1 MKGKRSFLKHITA
14 ILLIVVFAFSFA
26 ACKKSDNGSSSS
38 DSDSSNT
45 TDVTQDANHNFSYTE
60 TDNYLLKDGATEYK
74 IVIPSGSVSTE
85 LSVARDELV
94 RLFKEATGVTLQVVA
109 DTGLTHSSDNK
120 YISLGNT
127 TVYKTCGLN
136 ADTSA
141 LKKDGARI
149 LTKDKTIFFIGK
161 TDNGVLY
168 GVYDFLNMHF
178 NFETYFKDTYTL
190 DTGVR
195 NLKLMNYDVTDI
207 PDIEYRTKKGINVA
221 TTAEVNDTMFAYRM
235 RTLDSY
241 NDMFLP
247 IHSGS
252 DKTSS
257 WKVDHNSFY
266 FLPKEDYF
274 ESKRNFYST
283 DGLQLCFTAHGNTD
297 DFNLMVDL
305 CAEKITN
312 SLRWYDPINYPNYN
326 AVEFGIN
333 DFFSLCDCDACKK
346 CAQGNNNAKSAAI
359 IIFLNKVG
367 KKVNDWMNDNTEYKR
382 EGFKYVFLAYSDALQ
397 PPFRNYSTG
406 VWNMSDE
413 LKSPE
418 GVYLVPFVAQDK
430 FNYSKSVYDA
440 DNNSIRQFVQDWA
453 TVYENCMSWS
463 YGTFFYDYLCFYDS
477 FGFYSNYYKLL
488 KENKYMFTFVQIHDC
503 QRGADTGFGVLH
515 SYLCSKLAWNSSLDV
530 NKLVDNY
537 FKAMYKD
544 AADEMKE
551 LFTQERLWFAT
562 ENAKASLTTSTS
574 LTATE
579 KDKLPFGTMND
590 FMKCIDRAYAKI
602 ESYKRDTATYERL
615 KNNIDMEWIFPA
627 KAMLSLHKDS
637 FTSADYE
644 QMKQKFK
651 TAAETLGFA
660 VIKETWLNQYPTT
673 IDEYLETL
681 S

>member
-1 MKGKRSFLKHITA
+1 MKGKRSFLKRITA
-14 ILLIVVFAFSFA
+14 ILLIAVLAFSFA
-26 ACKKSDNGSSSS
+26 ACQKSNNNPSSG
-38 DSDSSNT
+38 

-94 RLFKEATGVTLQVVA
+94 RLFKEATGVALQVVTDA
-109 DTGLTHSSDNK
+109 GLTHSSDNK

-274 ESKRNFYST
+274 ESNRNFYST
-283 DGLQLCFTAHGNTD
+283 DGLQLCFTAHGDTD

-312 SLRWYDPINYPNYN
+312 SLRWYDPINYPNYT
-326 AVEFGIN
+326 AVELGIN
-333 DFFSLCDCDACKK
+333 DFFALCHC
-346 CAQGNNNAKSAAI
+346 
-359 IIFLNKVG
+359 NK
-367 KKVNDWMNDNTEYKR
+367 
-382 EGFKYVFLAYSDALQ
+382 
-397 PPFRNYSTG
+397 
-406 VWNMSDE
+406 
-413 LKSPE
+413 
-418 GVYLVPFVAQDK
+418 
-430 FNYSKSVYDA
+430 
-440 DNNSIRQFVQDWA
+440 
-453 TVYENCMSWS
+453 
-463 YGTFFYDYLCFYDS
+463 
-477 FGFYSNYYKLL
+477 
-488 KENKYMFTFVQIHDC
+488 
-503 QRGADTGFGVLH
+503 
-515 SYLCSKLAWNSSLDV
+515 
-530 NKLVDNY
+530 
-537 FKAMYKD
+537 
-544 AADEMKE
+544 
-551 LFTQERLWFAT
+551 
-562 ENAKASLTTSTS
+562 
-574 LTATE
+574 
-579 KDKLPFGTMND
+579 
-590 FMKCIDRAYAKI
+590 
-602 ESYKRDTATYERL
+602 
-615 KNNIDMEWIFPA
+615 
-627 KAMLSLHKDS
+627 
-637 FTSADYE
+637 
-644 QMKQKFK
+644 
-651 TAAETLGFA
+651 
-660 VIKETWLNQYPTT
+660 
-673 IDEYLETL
+673 
-681 S
+681 